1 MRNVRLSSLVL
12 LFALLAGCATV
23 PFDYPR
29 EHSEAI
35 SAAEDTQL
43 SAIAAQW
50 NGNKHGQ
57 SGFYPL
63 IAGND
68 ALGTRLWLMDVAQK
82 SIDIQYFMIKGD
94 LAGLMIIKRLIM
106 AADRGVRVRFLL
118 DDAFTSIG
126 DDVLLFAD
134 AHPNIEVRLHNPI
147 SRSGINM
154 LNAIGNFSRA
164 NRRMHNKSFTVD
176 NQMTIVGGRNLADE
190 YFALRPA
197 NEFIDLDV
205 LGVGPVAQDVSDI
218 FDRFWNHNRSIPM
231 EAVQDKLTE
240 PELEAMRQYIDESIG
255 DRDDEAYR
263 QAFSS
268 ELLEGLISGE
278 TTLFS
283 ANGTVV
289 TDEPDKLVQPV
300 TQETTVLLNHLDD
313 EVQTAT
319 SEVLILTPYLIP
331 GKKGVTFWQSIVE
344 KGVRVVILTN
354 SLASNHHTFVHSSY
368 ARYRKDLLRAG
379 VELYEVRANTV
390 PRESEAESVSLHIK
404 GMIIDRNRAFIGS
417 PNFDPRSFEIN
428 SEMGI
433 IIDSADM
440 SSQLAEGVMQRLP
453 ELTYRVELNAK
464 GRLRWHGTIDGVEV
478 IETSEPLASLW
489 LRFKAWIFRIAPDRQ
504 L

>member
-1 MRNVRLSSLVL
+1 M
-12 LFALLAGCATV
+12 G
-23 PFDYPR
+23 
-29 EHSEAI
+29 
-35 SAAEDTQL
+35 
-43 SAIAAQW
+43 
-50 NGNKHGQ
+50 
-57 SGFYPL
+57 
-63 IAGND
+63 
-68 ALGTRLWLMDVAQK
+68 
-82 SIDIQYFMIKGD
+82 
-94 LAGLMIIKRLIM
+94 
-106 AADRGVRVRFLL
+106 
-118 DDAFTSIG
+118 
-126 DDVLLFAD
+126 
-134 AHPNIEVRLHNPI
+134 
-147 SRSGINM
+147 
-154 LNAIGNFSRA
+154 
-164 NRRMHNKSFTVD
+164 
-176 NQMTIVGGRNLADE
+176 
-190 YFALRPA
+190 
-197 NEFIDLDV
+197 
-205 LGVGPVAQDVSDI
+205 
-218 FDRFWNHNRSIPM
+218 
-231 EAVQDKLTE
+231 AVQDKLTE

-300 TQETTVLLNHLDD
+300 SQETTVLLNHLDD